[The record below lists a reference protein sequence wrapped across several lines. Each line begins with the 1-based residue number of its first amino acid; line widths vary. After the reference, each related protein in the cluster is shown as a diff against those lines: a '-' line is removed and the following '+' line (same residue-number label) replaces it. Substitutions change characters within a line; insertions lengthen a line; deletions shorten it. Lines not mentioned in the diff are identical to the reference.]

1 MVMPKKFKQFLEEQ
15 KAKEEL
21 EKYDIYTL
29 SDRMVKRLRK
39 TEKNGEYTVINDVDV
54 FFDQFKK

>member
-1 MVMPKKFKQFLEEQ
+1 MPKAKNSKESLEAQ

-21 EKYDIYTL
+21 EKYDTYRL

-39 TEKNGEYTVINDVDV
+39 TEENGEYTLIDDVDA